1 MWWKLQKQIFIIL
14 KFFLVDGKVDV
25 CFPDEEQFIK
35 MLQEKADCELKY
47 IVCMWKNG
55 NVDIPSMHFR
65 KRLLE
70 ISPKNADAMFVVLT
84 EDGNGGF
91 ALGVRTV
98 KQCMPTKKESE

>member
-1 MWWKLQKQIFIIL
+1 M
-14 KFFLVDGKVDV
+14 VDGKVDV
-25 CFPDEEQFIK
+25 CFPDETQFIK

-70 ISPKNADAMFVVLT
+70 ISPKNADAKTVVLT
-84 EDGNGGF
+84 EDGNGQAAF
-91 ALGVRTV
+91 GVRTIGRS
-98 KQCMPTKKESE
+98 MPAKKESE